1 MEKSKLNKEDKK
13 ALIISLVIGFIA
25 QFFIESAMSIAIL
38 CFCMYLFHKYISTTE
53 NIREYDSYEFS
64 DKYSYNKGKKL
75 FVGIVDV
82 YIVIRIILILL
93 KPESSYAFA
102 EILLILIIYSSYEK
116 YLNKKYVIR
125 TNILEEE
132 EKVVFARRKILLTIG
147 MIVFIGFSIFTID
160 AFKKISTE
168 NHVKY
173 GKYEYNIS
181 GIEGSR
187 EIEVSKL
194 VSDYMNAEESH
205 VNSKYFDNF
214 IESVKALMKKQII
227 KSYSFISMII
237 ALVLCFIETYPKKEK
252 VKSTVVSILC
262 ISALI
267 FSVLSFNIDV
277 SKDKIDLSSY
287 FHEYMGRGN
296 L

>member
-13 ALIISLVIGFIA
+13 VIIISLVIGFIA

-64 DKYSYNKGKKL
+64 DKDSYNKGKKL

-93 KPESSYAFA
+93 KPESSYAFG

-125 TNILEEE
+125 TNVFEE

-160 AFKKISTE
+160 AFKKTYTE

-194 VSDYMNAEESH
+194 VSDYMKAEESH
-205 VNSKYFDNF
+205 GNSKYFDTF
-214 IESVKALMKKQII
+214 IENVKALMKKQII

-252 VKSTVVSILC
+252 IKSTVVSILC

>member
-13 ALIISLVIGFIA
+13 VIIISLVIGFIA

-64 DKYSYNKGKKL
+64 DKDSYNKGKKL

-93 KPESSYAFA
+93 KPESSYAFG

-125 TNILEEE
+125 TNVFEE

-160 AFKKISTE
+160 AFKKTYTE

-181 GIEGSR
+181 GIEGRR

-194 VSDYMNAEESH
+194 VSDYMKAEENNE
-205 VNSKYFDNF
+205 NSKYFDTF
-214 IESVKALMKKQII
+214 IENVEALMKKQII

>member
-64 DKYSYNKGKKL
+64 DKDSYNKGKKL

-132 EKVVFARRKILLTIG
+132 KVVFARRKILLTIG

-168 NHVKY
+168 NYVKY

-194 VSDYMNAEESH
+194 VSDYMKAEESH
-205 VNSKYFDNF
+205 ENSKYFDTF
-214 IESVKALMKKQII
+214 IENVKALMKKQII